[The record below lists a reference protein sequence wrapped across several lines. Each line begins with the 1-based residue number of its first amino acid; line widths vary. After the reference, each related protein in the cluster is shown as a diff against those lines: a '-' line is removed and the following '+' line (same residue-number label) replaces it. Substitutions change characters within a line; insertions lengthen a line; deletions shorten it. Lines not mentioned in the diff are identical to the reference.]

1 MFWVHVNNRI
11 LSISISALFK
21 LEARLVVLLGKPIN
35 TATAENTNY
44 RSLQCAD
51 LNVTSKD
58 KGVSYLKKIQ
68 KIQNKKMNKTNRPM

>member
-58 KGVSYLKKIQ
+58 KGVSYLKKYRKY
-68 KIQNKKMNKTNRPM
+68 KIRK